1 MSAIYKKEIRSYFNS
16 MNGYIF
22 AAFFLAAAGVLTWLS
37 NLKGM
42 YPQFE
47 VTLSGVAIAFLFLV
61 PIITMRSIAE
71 ERQSKT
77 DQLLY
82 SLPVSVIKIVVGKF
96 LALYTVFLI
105 TVGIISFYPILL
117 SFFGE
122 VNFGMTYACILG
134 FLLMGGALLAVGFF
148 LSSVTES
155 QLIAAILSLG
165 AMLVFL
171 LAGVFSSSV
180 STTASTSFWAFTAAV
195 VLIGGIVYLMTK
207 DWWISGVVAMI
218 LETALI
224 FVYNRY
230 EAAFQGLIGK
240 VLGWFSV
247 LNRFYNFTYGI
258 FDVKAVVYYLSIIVI
273 FVFLTV
279 QAVEKRRWS

>member
-1 MSAIYKKEIRSYFNS
+1 MSAIYKKEMRSYFNS

-22 AAFFLAAAGVLTWLS
+22 ATFFLAAAGVLTWLY

-42 YPQFE
+42 YPKFE
-47 VTLSGVAIAFLFLV
+47 VTLSGVAIALLLIV

-82 SLPVSVIKIVVGKF
+82 SLPVSVPKIVFGKF

-105 TVGIISFYPILL
+105 SVGVISLYPILL

-155 QLIAAILSLG
+155 QVIAAVLSLG
-165 AMLVFL
+165 AMLIFL
-171 LAGVFSSSV
+171 LAGIFSSSI
-180 STTASTSFWAFTAAV
+180 STTASVSFWAFTIVV
-195 VLIGGIVYLMTK
+195 VLIGVIVYFMTK
-207 DWWISGVVAMI
+207 DWWISGVISMI

-224 FVYNRY
+224 LVYNRF
-230 EAAFQGLIGK
+230 ETAFEGLIGK
-240 VLGWFSV
+240 VIGWFSV
-247 LNRFYNFTYGI
+247 LDRFYNFTYGI